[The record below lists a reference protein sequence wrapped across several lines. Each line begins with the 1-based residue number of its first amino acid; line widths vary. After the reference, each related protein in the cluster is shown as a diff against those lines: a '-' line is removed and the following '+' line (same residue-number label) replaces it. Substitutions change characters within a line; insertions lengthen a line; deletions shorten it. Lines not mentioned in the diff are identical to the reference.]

1 MTISSLFTIKK
12 INFFTIEKKNIARMF
27 FYLGILI
34 SYWGT
39 LMPWFIWKIEKV
51 FFILSAVLIAMSML
65 ISRNLSCPIF
75 KRTDFQIPIMS
86 YLVLNII
93 ICIVNGGNVNAY
105 IALVFYMIIFL
116 SLFMVSI
123 DELK

>member
-1 MTISSLFTIKK
+1 
-12 INFFTIEKKNIARMF
+12 MF

-51 FFILSAVLIAMSML
+51 FFILSAVLIAMTML

-75 KRTDFQIPIMS
+75 KRTDFQIPILS
-86 YLVLNII
+86 YLVLNIM

-123 DELK
+123 D